1 MIQEYDVIVVG
12 GGHAGCEAS
21 AASAN
26 MGCRTLLITMD
37 MTKFAQMS
45 CNPAMGGVAKGQI
58 IREIDAIGGYSG
70 IVTDRSMIQFRL
82 LNRSKGPAMWS
93 PRAQC
98 DRSMFT
104 LEWRK
109 ILESVENLEFWQD
122 KVTSLIIEKGE
133 VRGVVTLMGIE
144 FKSKKIILTAGTF
157 INGLMHVGHVKM
169 KGGRMGEP
177 PAFGISEQL
186 KEHGFEVGR
195 MKTGTPA
202 RIDGRSIDFS
212 KLQEQPGEKEYRKF
226 SFLDYELDYSDH
238 RSCYI
243 AHTNLTVHS
252 ELEKG
257 FEASPMFNGTIQ
269 SIGPRYCP
277 SIEDKIVT
285 FSDKEK
291 HQLFLEPEGLSTIEY
306 YINGF
311 SSSLPWEVQ
320 YKALLQIEGLEKVRI
335 FRPGYAIEYD
345 YYPPTQLYHTL
356 ETKNLS
362 NLYFAGQI
370 NGTTGYEEAG
380 AQGLMAGI
388 NASLRIKGD
397 QEFVLGRDQAYIGVL
412 IDDLVTKGVD
422 EPYRMFTSRA
432 EYRILLRQDNA
443 DERLTELSADIG
455 LARGERIDLLKKKR
469 VLTKRFIE
477 FLRSYSIAP
486 DKINSFLKEAGTT
499 ALKQKVKI
507 IEVAKRPQVTLK
519 ELVNFIPDLEEIY
532 KDCGKRGE
540 EILESTE
547 IAIKYEGYINR
558 ERQMADKIKRLE
570 KISLDENFDF
580 HKLKSISTEAR
591 QKLTRVRP
599 RTIGQATR
607 ISGVSPSD
615 ISVLLIYM
623 GR

>member
-1 MIQEYDVIVVG
+1 MVLEYDVVVVG
-12 GGHAGCEAS
+12 GGHAGCEA
-21 AASAN
+21 AAAAAN
-26 MGCRTLLITMD
+26 MGSRTLLITMD

-70 IVTDRSMIQFRL
+70 VVSDRSMIQFRM

-98 DRSMFT
+98 DRSLFT

-109 ILESVENLEFWQD
+109 VLEGIPNLEFWQD
-122 KVTSLIIEKGE
+122 KVTKLLIRDQAVE
-133 VRGVVTLMGIE
+133 GVETLMGIR
-144 FKSKKIILTAGTF
+144 FSARKVILTAGTF
-157 INGLMHVGHVKM
+157 INGLMHVGKVKM

-177 PAFGISEQL
+177 PAYGLSEQL
-186 KEHGFEVGR
+186 SNHGFEVGR

-212 KLQEQPGEKEYRKF
+212 KLQEQPGDQEQRKF
-226 SFLDYELDYSDH
+226 SYLDYEIDYSRH
-238 RSCYI
+238 QSCYI
-243 AHTNLTVHS
+243 AYTNLTVHS

-257 FEASPMFNGTIQ
+257 FEESPMFNGTIE

-285 FSDKEK
+285 FSDKEQ
-291 HQLFLEPEGLSTIEY
+291 HQLFLEPEGLDTVEY

-320 YKALLQIEGLEKVRI
+320 YGAMLKIEGLEKVKI

-345 YYPPTQLYHTL
+345 YYPPTQLFHTL
-356 ETKNLS
+356 ETKNLK

-388 NASLRIKGD
+388 NASLKIAGD

-443 DERLTELSADIG
+443 DERLTEISASIG
-455 LARGERIDLLKKKR
+455 LASQKRVDLLIEKR
-469 VLTKRFIE
+469 KLTEEFQN
-477 FLRSYSIAP
+477 FLRNYSVDP
-486 DKINSFLKEAGTT
+486 DEINDFLSSKETSP
-499 ALKQKVKI
+499 LKQKLKL
-507 IEVAKRPQVTLK
+507 IEVAKRPQVSLM
-519 ELVNFIPDLEEIY
+519 ELVKQIKGLRNLYE
-532 KDCGKRGE
+532 KCGRRAE
-540 EILESTE
+540 EILESAEVT
-547 IAIKYEGYINR
+547 IKYEGYIVR
-558 ERQMADKIKRLE
+558 EKQMADKIKRLE
-570 KISLDENFDF
+570 KIKLDQNFDYAR
-580 HKLKSISTEAR
+580 LKSISTEAR
-591 QKLTRVRP
+591 QKLKKIKP
-599 RTIGQATR
+599 SSIGQASR

>member
-1 MIQEYDVIVVG
+1 MNSQYDVIVVG
-12 GGHAGCEAS
+12 AGHAGCEA
-21 AASAN
+21 AAAAAG
-26 MGCRTLLITMD
+26 MGSRTLLITMD
-37 MTKFAQMS
+37 MTKYAQMS

-58 IREIDAIGGYSG
+58 IREIDALGGYSG
-70 IVTDRSMIQFRL
+70 LVSDRSMIQFRM

-98 DRSMFT
+98 DRAIFT

-109 ILESVENLEFWQD
+109 VLERVEHLEFWQD
-122 KVTSLIIEKGE
+122 KVTSLLIDDGQ
-133 VRGVVTLMGIE
+133 VLGVETLMGIRFE
-144 FKSKKIILTAGTF
+144 SKKVILTAGTF
-157 INGLMHVGHVKM
+157 INGLMHVGKVQM

-177 PAFGISEQL
+177 PAYGLSEQL
-186 KEHGFEVGR
+186 SDHGFEVGR

-212 KLQEQPGEKEYRKF
+212 KLLEQSGDNELRKF
-226 SFLDYELDYSDH
+226 SFLDTEVDYSQH

-243 AHTNLTVHS
+243 AYTNLTVHS

-257 FEASPMFNGTIQ
+257 FNSSPMFDGTIQ

-285 FSDKEK
+285 FSEK
-291 HQLFLEPEGLSTIEY
+291 DQHQLFLEPEGLDTIEY

-320 YKALLQIEGLEKVRI
+320 YKAMLQIEGLEDVKI

-356 ETKNLS
+356 ETKKLR

-370 NGTTGYEEAG
+370 NGTTGYEEAA
-380 AQGLMAGI
+380 AQGLLAGI
-388 NASLRIKGD
+388 NAALKVRGD
-397 QEFVLGRDQAYIGVL
+397 LEFVLGRDQAYIGVL

-443 DERLTELSADIG
+443 DERLTELSCTLG
-455 LARGERIDLLKKKR
+455 LAGEERLDLLKSKR
-469 VLTKRFIE
+469 LHTQRLIDFMKLHSADPAKVNP
-477 FLRSYSIAP
+477 FLE
-486 DKINSFLKEAGTT
+486 KVGTT
-499 ALKQKVKI
+499 ALKQKVKL
-507 IEVAKRPQVTLK
+507 IEVAKRPQVFLD
-519 ELVNFIPDLEEIY
+519 ELMELFVELREMKASFGRRAAEII
-532 KDCGKRGE
+532 E
-540 EILESTE
+540 SAEIS
-547 IAIKYEGYINR
+547 IKYEGYIVR
-558 ERQMADKIKRLE
+558 ERVMADKIKRLE
-570 KISLDENFDF
+570 KIKLDPDFDYER
-580 HKLKSISTEAR
+580 LKSISTEAR
-591 QKLTRVRP
+591 QKLAKVRP
-599 RTIGQATR
+599 GSIGQASR

-615 ISVLLIYM
+615 VSVLLIYM